1 MKENLYH
8 IHRKN
13 CKDELWKVGNEFE
26 VGLENNIYFNFSI
39 NFNSFILINNQKYPF
54 LNIYDYYK
62 KQEDIENQ
70 INLLNVSKDFINE
83 YQLLIRELGMEEI
96 RKNFYPHLPSR
107 QKCIW
112 LCRKNQINY
121 WKKFISG
128 EIEIFEVEIFDI
140 PFKSRNSLISL
151 PSDSYNTILDKAQL
165 YWSEKNYVDNE
176 DDEYLYVGKLKIIN
190 KIE

>member
-26 VGLENNIYFNFSI
+26 VGLENNIFFDFSL
-39 NFNSFILINNQKYPF
+39 NFNSLILINNQKYPF
-54 LNIYDYYK
+54 FAVYDYYK
-62 KQEDIENQ
+62 EQRDIENQ
-70 INLLNVSKDFINE
+70 INLLNTSKDFINE

-128 EIEIFEVEIFDI
+128 KLEIFEIEIFDI

-165 YWSEKNYVDNE
+165 YWSEINYIDNE
-176 DDEYLYVGKLKIIN
+176 DDEYLYVGKLKIIS